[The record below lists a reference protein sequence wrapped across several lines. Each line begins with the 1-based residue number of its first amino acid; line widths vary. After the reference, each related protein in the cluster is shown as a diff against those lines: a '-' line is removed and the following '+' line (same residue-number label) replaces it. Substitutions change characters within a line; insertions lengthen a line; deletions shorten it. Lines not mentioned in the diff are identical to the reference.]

1 MNRSWLERALRRAM
15 IGLLRAY
22 QLIVRPWLGQ
32 RCRFHPGCSSYAI
45 EALDKHGVLR
55 GSWLA
60 MRRIARC
67 HPFHPGGHDPV
78 PEAVARPAIAAAAP
92 PRSACP

>member
-1 MNRSWLERALRRAM
+1 M
-15 IGLLRAY
+15 IGFLRAY
-22 QLIVRPWLGQ
+22 QLIVRPWLGP
-32 RCRFHPGCSSYAI
+32 RCRFHPGCSTYAI
-45 EALDKHGVLR
+45 EALDKHGIVR

-78 PEAVARPAIAAAAP
+78 PEVVAKPAIAAAVP